1 MSLTGGIFI
10 TSCRSPGKRQV
21 RTGSGPSSRHMR
33 FPTCPPGGLCLKR
46 LVAKTRPTT
55 LLRKERQVTHP
66 QGLEPPERESPVQ
79 APTFVQACFSSI
91 LQGDHLGVEHAT
103 CAHAGLL
110 MSRGLLDF
118 HSRLVAHSPV
128 VDAVCHDG
136 LIIDDYFAIAKVPR
150 AEHDCLEPSSSTSA
164 RERLETARQLYR
176 NHGLEGS
183 PEKDIENAKVASIA
197 GAEVDSRT
205 ATLDRQLCLVGVPRS
220 KRLALADLTLDLCAL
235 PGTSDALHACIMGS
249 WSSVFTF
256 RRPCFCAFSSSFAL
270 VQLSELDPQRPR
282 VLPLPRRCA
291 EELQLAAA
299 LAPVACSDV
308 AAPFASRLYATDAS
322 EERGAFCSAPLPG
335 HLRTLAWS
343 TADRKGGY
351 ARIASP
357 ARVLLKRADPW
368 WEDEEDEPPGAIPVS
383 RPLGFLFDALFLGKG
398 ARAICS
404 ELKDRG
410 WTVGPLLDSFA
421 SPFFTLC
428 VPRLLEWI
436 FYLIEEDRVRC
447 IYIVPPLG
455 SRDCP
460 GLGRSASADPSPRV
474 SRQDCLWVFR
484 SLAVLLKARLADV
497 AAVIQVPAEA
507 PCHKVEVWKRLR
519 GLSGSS
525 ESVLHS
531 CVFGSPFRKAL
542 RVLSVGCSLH
552 SVARPCTCSG
562 HKRVQGR
569 YGKAFAPL
577 TPGLSFAIGS
587 CLDRELRAKNSR
599 LESADLRIEGLER
612 VAAAD
617 LALSLDW
624 RTERSWPWKGRV
636 HINILH
642 HLPALSPPRPRGRP
656 LAFCQP
662 LRQQRC
668 QVCGGEGALP
678 FSGPSALGPPGLF
691 DQPCCRPLSWWPL
704 LPH

>member
-1 MSLTGGIFI
+1 
-10 TSCRSPGKRQV
+10 
-21 RTGSGPSSRHMR
+21 MR
-33 FPTCPPGGLCLKR
+33 P
-46 LVAKTRPTT
+46 
-55 LLRKERQVTHP
+55 
-66 QGLEPPERESPVQ
+66 
-79 APTFVQACFSSI
+79 
-91 LQGDHLGVEHAT
+91 
-103 CAHAGLL
+103 
-110 MSRGLLDF
+110 
-118 HSRLVAHSPV
+118 
-128 VDAVCHDG
+128 
-136 LIIDDYFAIAKVPR
+136 
-150 AEHDCLEPSSSTSA
+150 
-164 RERLETARQLYR
+164 
-176 NHGLEGS
+176 
-183 PEKDIENAKVASIA
+183 
-197 GAEVDSRT
+197 
-205 ATLDRQLCLVGVPRS
+205 
-220 KRLALADLTLDLCAL
+220 
-235 PGTSDALHACIMGS
+235 
-249 WSSVFTF
+249 
-256 RRPCFCAFSSSFAL
+256 
-270 VQLSELDPQRPR
+270 
-282 VLPLPRRCA
+282 
-291 EELQLAAA
+291 A

-428 VPRLLEWI
+428 VSRLLEWI

-460 GLGRSASADPSPRV
+460 GLGRSVSADPSPRV
-474 SRQDCLWVFR
+474 SRQDRLWVFR

-519 GLSGSS
+519 GFSGSS

-531 CVFGSPFRKAL
+531 CAFGSPFRKAL
-542 RVLSVGCSLH
+542 RVLSVGCSLR

-569 YGKAFAPL
+569 YGKAFARAFPCHWL
-577 TPGLSFAIGS
+577 LS
-587 CLDRELRAKNSR
+587 
-599 LESADLRIEGLER
+599 
-612 VAAAD
+612 
-617 LALSLDW
+617 
-624 RTERSWPWKGRV
+624 
-636 HINILH
+636 
-642 HLPALSPPRPRGRP
+642 
-656 LAFCQP
+656 
-662 LRQQRC
+662 
-668 QVCGGEGALP
+668 
-678 FSGPSALGPPGLF
+678 
-691 DQPCCRPLSWWPL
+691 
-704 LPH
+704 

>member
-1 MSLTGGIFI
+1 M
-10 TSCRSPGKRQV
+10 
-21 RTGSGPSSRHMR
+21 
-33 FPTCPPGGLCLKR
+33 
-46 LVAKTRPTT
+46 
-55 LLRKERQVTHP
+55 
-66 QGLEPPERESPVQ
+66 
-79 APTFVQACFSSI
+79 
-91 LQGDHLGVEHAT
+91 
-103 CAHAGLL
+103 
-110 MSRGLLDF
+110 
-118 HSRLVAHSPV
+118 
-128 VDAVCHDG
+128 
-136 LIIDDYFAIAKVPR
+136 
-150 AEHDCLEPSSSTSA
+150 
-164 RERLETARQLYR
+164 
-176 NHGLEGS
+176 
-183 PEKDIENAKVASIA
+183 
-197 GAEVDSRT
+197 
-205 ATLDRQLCLVGVPRS
+205 DRQLCLVGAPRS

-235 PGTSDALHACIMGS
+235 PGTSDALHACIMGW

-256 RRPCFCAFSSSFAL
+256 RRPCFCVFSSSFAL
-270 VQLSELDPQRPR
+270 VQLSELDPRRPR

-351 ARIASP
+351 ARIASA

-460 GLGRSASADPSPRV
+460 GLGRSVSADPSPRV
-474 SRQDCLWVFR
+474 SRQDRLWVFR

-519 GLSGSS
+519 AFRAPLSPFSTPVLLGRLSGKLFASS
-525 ESVLHS
+525 RS
-531 CVFGSPFRKAL
+531 A
-542 RVLSVGCSLH
+542 
-552 SVARPCTCSG
+552 APCTVS
-562 HKRVQGR
+562 RVP
-569 YGKAFAPL
+569 APAPA
-577 TPGLSFAIGS
+577 TNGF
-587 CLDRELRAKNSR
+587 RA
-599 LESADLRIEGLER
+599 A
-612 VAAAD
+612 
-617 LALSLDW
+617 
-624 RTERSWPWKGRV
+624 T
-636 HINILH
+636 
-642 HLPALSPPRPRGRP
+642 GRP
-656 LAFCQP
+656 LPPSLRGFP
-662 LRQQRC
+662 LPLAPVLTESSARRTA
-668 QVCGGEGALP
+668 GSKRPISGLRGWNGSPRPTLPYRLIGAL
-678 FSGPSALGPPGLF
+678 SAPGLGR
-691 DQPCCRPLSWWPL
+691 DGSI
-704 LPH
+704 